1 MFTAWTILSP
11 NFPSQHQRVPHGS
24 ILFKNVLSHRVQNT
38 GIWLSLQVFM
48 SHHAPCSNLLMLLTC
63 LSPSPSCSFP
73 PLFLSLLTF
82 PLVYSWHPLPFLSSP
97 LSGECETE
105 SAVLLSQYFSF
116 TWKPVIGCLRDE
128 ITSVVALTPNSS
140 SPLFTVSLSLRFWG
154 LCLWDWKCSC
164 YTSLFLYDSSES
176 SLSAARI
183 SRFPPQL
190 ALSKK
195 NTLDEFQPKVWQ
207 LFHFKQRLWKEATRS
222 EWCNLHYKKTTHLL
236 I

>member
-1 MFTAWTILSP
+1 
-11 NFPSQHQRVPHGS
+11 
-24 ILFKNVLSHRVQNT
+24 
-38 GIWLSLQVFM
+38 M

-82 PLVYSWHPLPFLSSP
+82 PLFTPDAPPLSPP
-97 LSGECETE
+97 LSGEGEME
-105 SAVLLSQYFSF
+105 RGVLLSQYFSF
-116 TWKPVIGCLRDE
+116 TWKPAIGCPRDE
-128 ITSVVALTPNSS
+128 ITSVAKSS
-140 SPLFTVSLSLRFWG
+140 SPLFTVSLSVKFWG
-154 LCLWDWKCSC
+154 LCLWDWRCSC
-164 YTSLFLYDSSES
+164 YTSLFLYDSFES

-207 LFHFKQRLWKEATRS
+207 LFHFKQRLCGGGKH
-222 EWCNLHYKKTTHLL
+222 EWLVQLTLQTTTYLL